1 LPLSGDESGGDAL
14 ESGLARLTTALTTAR
29 LPAFKVVERELV
41 SAAIGADLQRR
52 GVYATVA
59 SIVAIS
65 AYIAVRFRLS
75 FAAGAIGATVHDVL
89 VTLGC
94 LAIAGYDL
102 SLNVTAA
109 LLTVIGYSVN
119 DTIVIFDR
127 VRENDV
133 SVSQTL
139 SRTVITAGMT
149 LLSALALY
157 LFGGEAL
164 RGFAFTMLV
173 GIVSGTYSTVFIA
186 SSVATLQSQ
195 HRSPPHDS
203 SALESGPSHGLP
215 HARGRSARRGVH
227 RGRQPFDFAQGRH
240 PKR

>member
-1 LPLSGDESGGDAL
+1 VAPLPGDESVQRYGSAGDRRFQVRLPLSGDESGGDAL
-14 ESGLARLTTALTTAR
+14 ESGLARLTTALTKSA
-29 LPAFKVVERELV
+29 LPAFEVVEHDLV

-75 FAAGAIGATVHDVL
+75 FAAGAIGATMHDVL

-127 VRENDV
+127 VRENIKLMRGEPLAAIVDI
-133 SVSQTL
+133 SVNQTL

-149 LLSALALY
+149 LLSVLALY
-157 LFGGEAL
+157 LFGGEVL

-186 SSVATLQSQ
+186 SSIATLQ
-195 HRSPPHDS
+195 RPTI
-203 SALESGPSHGLP
+203 
-215 HARGRSARRGVH
+215 RWR
-227 RGRQPFDFAQGRH
+227 
-240 PKR
+240 